1 MYTIHEAC
9 VRGGLLSGGGC
20 YSQGLLRSVVLGA
33 VGAVARL
40 GLRLEFQP
48 CLWIVNTTM
57 QFSSSVFVVALL
69 TASASFAQDK
79 AHFSGDAGWGGYR
92 TPAIARSTDKETIAL
107 PYLYGDYG
115 NFYARTDT
123 FGYKLRAMGQGHL
136 ELATRLSFEGYQ
148 PLNAGLGNRARP
160 TPIGVGTLQ
169 ETSVGGFFLYGFHD
183 PTSGGTLM
191 ESTYV
196 AQIDAGKLSIYPQVG
211 LEHRDPKYV
220 NHLYGVS
227 AIEATQSGLR
237 AYTAGSSTSYT
248 LGLAMEYPLPDR
260 FKVTAQIRRRSL
272 DKAIYDSP
280 LVDARR
286 QTSSFLA
293 VSKVFD

>member
-1 MYTIHEAC
+1 VDA
-9 VRGGLLSGGGC
+9 
-20 YSQGLLRSVVLGA
+20 
-33 VGAVARL
+33 
-40 GLRLEFQP
+40 
-48 CLWIVNTTM
+48 TM
-57 QFSSSVFVVALL
+57 QFSSSFFVVALL

-79 AHFSGDAGWGGYR
+79 PHFSGDAGWGFYR

-123 FGYKLRAMGQGHL
+123 FGYKLGAMGHGHL

-148 PLNAGLGNRARP
+148 PLNAGLSNRSRP

-169 ETSVGGFFLYGFHD
+169 ETSIGGFFVYGFHD
-183 PTSGGTLM
+183 PTSGGKLL

-196 AQIDAGKLSIYPQVG
+196 AQIDVGKLSMYPQLG
-211 LEHRDPKYV
+211 LERRDQKYV
-220 NHLYGVS
+220 NHLYGVTTS
-227 AIEATQSGLR
+227 EATLSGLR
-237 AYTAGSSTSYT
+237 SYIAGSSTSYT
-248 LGLAMEYPLPDR
+248 LGLALEYPLPDR
-260 FKVTAQIRRRSL
+260 FKLTAQIRRRSL

-280 LVDARR
+280 LVDTRQ